1 MTSLGLE
8 ESAKQPMKP
17 SKNKLSLNKG
27 YKEANNLKTSLGPEF
42 SHKRLNPNDQYEVRH
57 STFKKKKT

>member
-17 SKNKLSLNKG
+17 SENKLSLNKG
-27 YKEANNLKTSLGPEF
+27 YKEANNLKTSLGPKF
-42 SHKRLNPNDQYEVRH
+42 SHKRLDLNDQYEVRH